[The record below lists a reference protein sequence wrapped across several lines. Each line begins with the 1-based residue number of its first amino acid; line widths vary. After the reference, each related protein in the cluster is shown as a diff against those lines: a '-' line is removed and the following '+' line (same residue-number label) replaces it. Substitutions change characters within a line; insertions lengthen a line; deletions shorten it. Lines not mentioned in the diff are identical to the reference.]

1 MAGFTGANGQSYTTA
16 ADAAASIN
24 RANASTAIAQPK
36 APTVTTPAPAPALQ
50 TAPKAPATPN
60 QAVSNANSTVAQP
73 VTNPTAQN
81 AINVSKLPQGQTTPG
96 AAPITQSQMTQPGG
110 AATTTQATTQTA
122 LQPWQKSDY
131 STNLSYVPTDT
142 TDPVFSQVTDPYTRA
157 ILTANM
163 TNATGKTNIDTST
176 MPKSAED
183 EAEMTV
189 SQNEEKQTYMDTQ
202 IDQSIQ
208 NSRTATAQSQGA
220 VNATIGN
227 VNREGATST
236 GNTQTAQQIVSKY
249 GTDQANLEAQ
259 YNQQKLELANATQ
272 NNDTAAM
279 KSLSEG
285 IAATQQQLLTTANS
299 QLTDAKNLV
308 DSLSKSGGLTGMSDT
323 DLMDMSQQYGIS
335 FPVLKAMATQA
346 NVAAQTQTQKD
357 QATATT
363 SAIDTFVKLNTAGVQ
378 ITPDMVQSTAKQMGV
393 DPTLLQGAASGFNQ
407 QVANINADKTL
418 DTQTKQTALAK
429 AQSDLQDQLNGF
441 AGKAGQ
447 DIKGLVN
454 LYNSGA
460 SADVISAYKQA
471 AGITDYNDPM
481 TQAKLAMQNAQT
493 DDERAKAYTD
503 AVDAGLN
510 PGAVIPTGGT
520 YSMTVDA
527 SGKCQVDPPDGT
539 YLGPGASNECGGYV
553 NQVFGAK
560 VMPSSYEGKLA
571 TCDKSVG
578 FGAGQTPP
586 TPGMAFVMNV
596 PGSSYGHTGIFLG
609 VDPNKPGMAT
619 VKDSNYNDKT
629 EPNVVQTHDIPLSEI
644 KGYTPPPN
652 SIDQTSGTGQI
663 IGLAQIQSI
672 SATALQ
678 KGLEDGSIDINK
690 LSTSAFAHVK
700 DVLGADTMKSI
711 QDTAANNPQALVKSG
726 QMTQTALD
734 TAAKSILDGKAS
746 PDQYG
751 RMGPQILARAQQLD
765 TSGTFSPE
773 QVQADWEAVKG
784 NAADYAKV
792 EAMSKSVSTLFDT
805 LATQQK
811 AAIESIEPQPGISP
825 APFVLG
831 AYRGLAE
838 GVGGSTA
845 FKTPEATMAELKGQI
860 ASIAATGATPHD
872 ATLKSL
878 TDSLNLNQTPEQFQ
892 ASLAGIKQAIDA
904 KSASLQAAQ
913 NPGKTYGTYD
923 GQGGSTS
930 TSSTGIGAK
939 IQQATSAGHS
949 SQDIIT
955 YLSSDAT
962 YGAQVQAAISHGYSP
977 DEIIA
982 YLQNK

>member
-36 APTVTTPAPAPALQ
+36 APTVATPAPAPALQ

-60 QAVSNANSTVAQP
+60 QAVSNANSTAAQP
-73 VTNPTAQN
+73 VTNQTAQN
-81 AINVSKLPQGQTTPG
+81 AINVSRQTQGQTTPG

-481 TQAKLAMQNAQT
+481 TQSKLAMQNAQT

-652 SIDQTSGTGQI
+652 ATTSGGNASNMSDQAILKAADANGTTFKTIAEQNQYIAAVRNQGFIPGQSKGQTVKDTSTPIPGVDLSLDELTNNQSSDGTKYLTTDDLSDYTGTSKSAI
-663 IGLAQIQSI
+663 ASAAHANGIKILNATDSTTMKNI
-672 SATALQ
+672 SESMDDINQLDSALQ
-678 KGLEDGSIDINK
+678 KVQAVDPGLIQKG
-690 LSTSAFAHVK
+690 LALTS
-700 DVLGADTMKSI
+700 
-711 QDTAANNPQALVKSG
+711 QDLASAAQTDPNLAALQEYK
-726 QMTQTALD
+726 MI
-734 TAAKSILDGKAS
+734 AAK
-746 PDQYG
+746 
-751 RMGPQILARAQQLD
+751 
-765 TSGTFSPE
+765 
-773 QVQADWEAVKG
+773 
-784 NAADYAKV
+784 
-792 EAMSKSVSTLFDT
+792 VSTT
-805 LATQQK
+805 LSGIKGMRNATLINQAAEALPSPTEPRADQEAKINAIENMFKQNEKDILGTSNK
-811 AAIESIEPQPGISP
+811 AAAQSTGNSGGGIFGNFLSK
-825 APFVLG
+825 L
-831 AYRGLAE
+831 
-838 GVGGSTA
+838 VGG
-845 FKTPEATMAELKGQI
+845 
-860 ASIAATGATPHD
+860 ASSSGGN
-872 ATLKSL
+872 KYSSL
-878 TDSLNLNQTPEQFQ
+878 VGND
-892 ASLAGIKQAIDA
+892 
-904 KSASLQAAQ
+904 
-913 NPGKTYGTYD
+913 Y
-923 GQGGSTS
+923 
-930 TSSTGIGAK
+930 
-939 IQQATSAGHS
+939 
-949 SQDIIT
+949 
-955 YLSSDAT
+955 
-962 YGAQVQAAISHGYSP
+962 
-977 DEIIA
+977 
-982 YLQNK
+982 